1 MMQNSFILLIIWNLM
16 YSPVESF
23 SKIFSERR
31 KKNSFKSSLSMSI
44 SSVIESGTAVA
55 GVVAFHE
62 AGHFLAARAY
72 NMKVDSYNVGYGPKL
87 LSFNDS
93 SGIE

>member
-1 MMQNSFILLIIWNLM
+1 
-16 YSPVESF
+16 
-23 SKIFSERR
+23 
-31 KKNSFKSSLSMSI
+31 MSI
-44 SSVIESGTAVA
+44 NSVIESGTAVA